1 MNPEKRKKK
10 ERIKNL
16 IKSNKMK
23 NEAYIIIPNGKE
35 AKNITGKMVDGKLQ
49 ICYDLQDIF
58 EPKDGDF
65 IYREDINTYSV
76 FICKYNDKNKERLGC
91 HVSWQNVNGTIFWNI
106 NEDYYT
112 DKRNCR
118 FATEEEKSEFLERL
132 EKECKKKWNAD
143 KKCLEDIYVPKF
155 GDIVHVD
162 LKDTDVYAPN
172 KFCIC
177 IYPNVD
183 KFEESNQFF
192 NIANLGAY
200 GDLAPTIGSHIKS
213 ISPAS
218 ESEKKKLYEKLAQG
232 GKKWNEEKK
241 CLEDIYE
248 PKFGDIVC
256 IEYPDAEGYL
266 RQYVISIFPD
276 KEIPNKSE
284 SRFFDIAFIDM
295 EGRLRIDSGAY
306 YNHGYVR
313 EATIAEKQELF
324 DKLKEVGKRFNPETK
339 QIEDIRFMPHDGE
352 QYWFITDFSEVVYT
366 RYNSNNN
373 ADYFRA
379 TSNNCFKTEDAA
391 KKVADQI
398 KKIFKNSK
406 AE

>member
-10 ERIKNL
+10 ERIKNQ
-16 IKSNKMK
+16 IKSNNMEKK
-23 NEAYIIIPNGKE
+23 VFLELPKGKK
-35 AKNITGKMVDGKLQ
+35 ANNITGKMVDGK
-49 ICYDLQDIF
+49 IEVSYDIVDIF
-58 EPKDGDF
+58 KDGDF
-65 IYREDINTYSV
+65 LVSKRGNIFIYNG
-76 FICKYNDKNKERLGC
+76 KEIECFLGC
-91 HVSWQNVNGTIFWNI
+91 YVGFTKNGDIYISHKQI
-106 NEDYYT
+106 NKWTLKDG
-112 DKRNCR
+112 CR
-118 FATEEEKSEFLERL
+118 YATEQEKQSFLERL
-132 EKECKKKWNAD
+132 EKMYKKKWNAE
-143 KKCLEDIYVPKF
+143 KKFLEDIYVPKF

-200 GDLAPTIGSHIKS
+200 GELTPTIGSHVKS

-232 GKKWNEEKK
+232 GKKWNEVKK

-256 IEYPDAEGYL
+256 IEHPDAEDYS
-266 RQYVISIFPD
+266 RQYVISIFPN
-276 KEIPNKSE
+276 KEIPNKSK
-284 SRFFDIAFIDM
+284 SGFFDIACIDM
-295 EGRLRIDSGAY
+295 EGRLQINSEAY
-306 YNHGYVR
+306 YNHGHIR

-324 DKLKEVGKRFNPETK
+324 RKLAAVRKRWNPKTK
-339 QIEDIRFMPHDGE
+339 QIEDARWRAEKDC
-352 QYWFITDFSEVVYT
+352 VYYT
-366 RYNSNNN
+366 VINSGFVAKQTEKYRTVDYVNYKNNN
-373 ADYFRA
+373 YFR
-379 TSNNCFKTEDAA
+379 TPEAA
-391 KKVADQI
+391 QKVAEQI
-398 KKIFKNSK
+398 KEIFKNSK